1 MGRIRFVTLGI
12 VAVVAVACSS
22 PGASGGPTGA
32 STPTGTQSGSATA
45 EPTLDACTVAN
56 LDTFAPGQLTIGTSE
71 PAYPPYFAIED
82 PVPSGSTWT
91 LGQPPNGQGLESA
104 TAYAVAQ
111 KLGFSTDQ
119 VEWVI
124 ADFNTVIQP
133 GEKAFDFF
141 ISQVSYSAE
150 RAEAVDLSDGYF
162 DLNQAVVGVAGTPIA
177 SVTTVA
183 GLKPFKLGAQVG
195 TTSYQYIVDQIQ
207 PDEEPAVYDSNDAA
221 ITALN
226 AGQIDGIVAD
236 LPTTFYMRDAQLE
249 NGQIVGSL
257 PTAPGAEVEHFSI
270 LLDKGS
276 ALTSCVNGA
285 IAAIKADGTLD
296 AIVEDWITS
305 QGAPALQ

>member
-1 MGRIRFVTLGI
+1 MGRIRFLSLGV

-22 PGASGGPTGA
+22 PGTSTGPTGA
-32 STPTGTQSGSATA
+32 ATPGGSQAAATA
-45 EPTLDACTVAN
+45 EPTLDACAAAN

-71 PAYPPYFAIED
+71 PAYPPYFVIED
-82 PVPSGSTWT
+82 PAPEGSIWT

-111 KLGFSTDQ
+111 KLGFTTDQ

-133 GEKAFDFF
+133 GEKAFDLF
-141 ISQVSYSAE
+141 IAQVSYSAE
-150 RAEAVDLSDGYF
+150 RAEAVDLTDGYF
-162 DLNQAVVGVAGTPIA
+162 DNNQAVVANAGTPITN
-177 SVTTVA
+177 VTTVA

-195 TTSYQYIVDQIQ
+195 TTSYQYIVDQIA
-207 PDEEPAVYDSNDAA
+207 PDEEPAVYDTNDAA
-221 ITALN
+221 ITALG

-236 LPTTFYMRDAQLE
+236 LPTTFYMRDAQLD

-257 PTAPGAEVEHFSI
+257 PSVPGVEVEHFSM

-276 ALTSCVNGA
+276 PLTSCVNGA
-285 IAAIKADGTLD
+285 IAAIKEDGTLA

-305 QGAPALQ
+305 QGAPVLQ

>member
-1 MGRIRFVTLGI
+1 
-12 VAVVAVACSS
+12 VVAAACSS
-22 PGASGGPTGA
+22 PGTTGGPTGA
-32 STPTGTQSGSATA
+32 STPAGSQAGTTA
-45 EPTLDACTVAN
+45 EPTLDACSVAT

-71 PAYPPYFAIED
+71 PAYPPYFVIED
-82 PVPSGSTWT
+82 PVPSGSIWT
-91 LGQPPNGQGLESA
+91 LGQPPNGEGLESA

-207 PDEEPAVYDSNDAA
+207 PDQEPAVYDSNDAA

-236 LPTTFYMRDAQLE
+236 LPTTFYMRDAQLD

-270 LLDKGS
+270 LLDKDS

-285 IAAIKADGTLD
+285 IAAIKEDGTLD